1 MSSDTRPARPQPERV
16 TTWTFHS
23 ADHPEPTA
31 RARAEDREADLV
43 RRLVVLEERHAIAPS
58 ELTGREVAELT
69 AKLDELRAEIDDL
82 RSGSETRD

>member
-1 MSSDTRPARPQPERV
+1 V

-31 RARAEDREADLV
+31 RARAEERTSRLHRLQHREADLV